1 MFKNKSE
8 ATYVMVG
15 RIATVVV
22 VILGMAWIPVMM
34 SLGSL
39 YDYLQGI
46 QSLLAPA
53 MVAVFALGI
62 FSKKITPKAGET
74 AMIVGFLIGMI
85 RLLTNILIT
94 GIPAALALS
103 TIAWEA
109 STEPDVTMLT
119 IRRLAEHFPAQ
130 KSLKLSF
137 FLLFHIDF
145 FQNAPAPKPHSC
157 I

>member
-1 MFKNKSE
+1 VSALVASLAAFFNSCATLFTEDFYKPMFKNKSE

-74 AMIVGFLIGMI
+74 AMIVGFLIGML
-85 RLLTNILIT
+85 RLLTNILTNT
-94 GIPAALALS
+94 GKDVM
-103 TIAWEA
+103 TGWFWEN
-109 STEPDVTMLT
+109 TTWFWQTNWLIFEIWLLV
-119 IRRLAEHFPAQ
+119 
-130 KSLKLSF
+130 
-137 FLLFHIDF
+137 FL
-145 FQNAPAPKPHSC
+145 C
-157 I
+157 C